1 MYRLL
6 VEAYVE
12 LYLGNTVRH
21 RFIVLNLS
29 GIVEY
34 PCMGKEC
41 FHIIL
46 SATFLLHRLS
56 IVNPSLILENRGV
69 IS

>member
-34 PCMGKEC
+34 PYMGK
-41 FHIIL
+41 
-46 SATFLLHRLS
+46 
-56 IVNPSLILENRGV
+56 
-69 IS
+69 